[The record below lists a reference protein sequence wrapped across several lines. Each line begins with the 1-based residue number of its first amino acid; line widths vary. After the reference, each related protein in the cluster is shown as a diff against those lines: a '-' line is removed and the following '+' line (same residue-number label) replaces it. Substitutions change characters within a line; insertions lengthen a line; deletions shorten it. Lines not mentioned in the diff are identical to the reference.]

1 MSDWSGSRP
10 PRPIFFGLALITI
23 GVLFLLRELDVVPD
37 IGLWTLIWLALG
49 SWLFLGT
56 LAGNRRGWFWPLTLL
71 LIGSFML
78 LRDLEV
84 LDRSFSIWP
93 IVIIA
98 LGLSMVLEASS
109 WGSKGRKRKMPPWE
123 IER

>member
-1 MSDWSGSRP
+1 MSEWSGSRP

-23 GVLFLLRELDVVPD
+23 GIVFLLRELNVVPD
-37 IGLWTLIWLALG
+37 IGLWTLVWLALG

-56 LAGNRRGWFWPLTLL
+56 LAGNRKGWFWPLTLL

-78 LRDLEV
+78 LRDLEI
-84 LDRSFSIWP
+84 LDRDFSIWP

-98 LGLSMVLEASS
+98 LGFSMVLEASS
-109 WGSKGRKRKMPPWE
+109 WSRRDKKRSRWE
-123 IER
+123 ID

>member
-1 MSDWSGSRP
+1 M
-10 PRPIFFGLALITI
+10 ALITV
-23 GVLFLLRELDVVPD
+23 GVVFLLRELGAIPD

-56 LAGNRRGWFWPLTLL
+56 IAGNRRGWFWPLTLL
-71 LIGSFML
+71 LIGTFML

-84 LDRSFSIWP
+84 LDRDFSIWP

-109 WGSKGRKRKMPPWE
+109 WGRKNRKRDATSWE
-123 IER
+123 IEI

>member
-1 MSDWSGSRP
+1 MSAWSGSRP
-10 PRPIFFGLALITI
+10 PRPIFFGLALITV
-23 GVLFLLRELDVVPD
+23 GVLLLLRELGAMPD

-78 LRDLEV
+78 LRDLDV
-84 LDRSFSIWP
+84 LEADFSIWP
-93 IVIIA
+93 VVIIA

-109 WGSKGRKRKMPPWE
+109 RRKKKRTSQSWE
-123 IER
+123 IES